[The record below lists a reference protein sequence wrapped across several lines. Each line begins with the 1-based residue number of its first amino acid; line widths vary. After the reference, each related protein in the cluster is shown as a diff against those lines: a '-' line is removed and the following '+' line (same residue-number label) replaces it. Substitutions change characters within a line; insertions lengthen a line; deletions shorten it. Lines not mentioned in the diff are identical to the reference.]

1 MRPLVDF
8 KKIVLKN
15 EDDSL
20 ANCEL
25 KYKQAK
31 QKETALESLNDT
43 NLDKI
48 IFGKRHYP
56 F

>member
-8 KKIVLKN
+8 KKIVLKS
-15 EDDSL
+15 EGDSL
-20 ANCEL
+20 ADWEL

-31 QKETALESLNDT
+31 QKETALESLNDS

-48 IFGKRHYP
+48 IYGQRH
-56 F
+56 